1 MDSTMTHVS
10 VMAAE
15 VLATLPLKP
24 GVTAVD
30 GTLGLAGH
38 AKMIAERIAPGGI
51 LVGLDWDSQ
60 MLAEAE
66 SRLSDVRD
74 VEIKL
79 FQCDYRQLRAKLESA
94 CKESGRAPVADAV
107 LLDLGLNNAQIE
119 DPTRGITF
127 KQDGDLD
134 MRMDRSSGE
143 PASALL
149 NRISPGELE
158 SALWNFGDER
168 WARKISQ
175 VIVERRKSKP
185 LRTTADLVDCVL
197 AAIPAAKR
205 DKRIHPATRT
215 FQAIRILVNGELD
228 ELEEAIFDAGLA
240 LAVDG
245 VMVILS
251 YHSGEDRA
259 AKHAIKNLVSTGSF
273 ESVFKKPLR
282 PQDAEVAA
290 NKKARS
296 AIMRAVR
303 RIAEDPKQS

>member
-1 MDSTMTHVS
+1 MDSAMTHVS

-38 AKMIAERIAPGGI
+38 AKMIAERIAPGGMLI
-51 LVGLDWDSQ
+51 GLDWDSQ

-66 SRLSDVRD
+66 SRLSDVRE

-94 CKESGRAPVADAV
+94 CNESGRAPVADAV

-127 KQDGDLD
+127 RQDGDLD

-197 AAIPAAKR
+197 AAIPAAMR

-240 LAVDG
+240 LAIDG

-303 RIAEDPKQS
+303 RITEDPKTS

>member
-1 MDSTMTHVS
+1 MNAMTHVS

-38 AKMIAERIAPGGI
+38 AKMIADRIAPGGLLI
-51 LVGLDWDSQ
+51 GLDWDAQ

-66 SRLSDVRD
+66 SRLADVRD
-74 VEIKL
+74 VEVKL
-79 FQCDYRQLRAKLESA
+79 FQCDYRQLRAKLVSA
-94 CKESGRAPVADAV
+94 CNESGRAPVADAV

-127 KQDGDLD
+127 REEGDLD
-134 MRMDRSSGE
+134 MRMDRSTGE

-158 SALWNFGDER
+158 KALWNFGDER

-185 LRTTADLVDCVL
+185 LRTTADLVDCVM
-197 AAIPAAKR
+197 AAIPAAMR

-228 ELEEAIFDAGLA
+228 DLEGAIFDAGLS

-259 AKHAIKNLVSTGSF
+259 AKHAIKQLVATGNF
-273 ESVFKKPLR
+273 ESVFKKPLK
-282 PQDAEVAA
+282 PHDAEVAA

-296 AIMRAVR
+296 AVMRAVR
-303 RIAEDPKQS
+303 RITEDQQTS

>member
-1 MDSTMTHVS
+1 MDYTMTHVS

-38 AKMIAERIAPGGI
+38 AKMIAERIAPGGMLI
-51 LVGLDWDSQ
+51 GLDWDSQ

-94 CKESGRAPVADAV
+94 CNESGRAPVADAV

-119 DPTRGITF
+119 DPARGITF

-303 RIAEDPKQS
+303 RITEDPKQS